1 MSKCLYCYKELEPGE
16 VDFHK
21 SCCKKFFGTH
31 TAPSLD
37 YTRAQM
43 DELAAQVIRS
53 QTTLTGVQPKLSLNL
68 DKHKDSQKLTIV
80 GLWGDYIFKP
90 QTERFAMLPE
100 IEDLT
105 MHLAEIA
112 KIKIVPHTLIR
123 MKDGSIGYLTKRI
136 DRKAD
141 GEKIAMEDMCQLTE
155 RQTEHKYRSSY
166 EQIGKAIRKYS
177 TNAQLDM
184 VDFLELVYFSWL
196 TGNNDMH
203 LKNFSLYSPAGEPVL
218 TPAYDLLN
226 AAISNPVD
234 DKELAL
240 NLNGKKKRMKDAD
253 FRNAYRTCGVPEIV
267 FDRVKKKYVD
277 LLPKFEEEIHASFLS
292 DEIKT
297 LYIELLHRRH
307 AQSSAGFLKSVR
319 NKLTLYGLETL
330 KCRRKSSIGCW
341 PLS

>member
-21 SCCKKFFGTH
+21 SCCRKFFGTH

-53 QTTLTGVQPKLSLNL
+53 QATLTGVQPKLSLNL

-100 IEDLT
+100 NEDLT

-203 LKNFSLYSPAGEPVL
+203 LKNFSLYSPAGEPML

-253 FRNAYRTCGVPEIV
+253 FKNAYRTCGVPEIV

-307 AQSSAGFLKSVR
+307 AQSSAVF
-319 NKLTLYGLETL
+319 
-330 KCRRKSSIGCW
+330 
-341 PLS
+341 

>member
-1 MSKCLYCYKELEPGE
+1 MSKCLYCYKELGPGE

-21 SCCKKFFGTH
+21 SCCRKFFGTS

-100 IEDLT
+100 NEDLT

-203 LKNFSLYSPAGEPVL
+203 QKNFSLYSPAGEPVL

-226 AAISNPVD
+226 AVISNPAD
-234 DKELAL
+234 DEELAL

-253 FRNAYRTCGVPEIV
+253 FRSAYRTCGVPEIV
-267 FDRVKKKYVD
+267 FDRVKKKYKD
-277 LLPKFEEEIHASFLS
+277 LLPKFEEEIQRSFLS
-292 DEIKT
+292 DELKT
-297 LYIELLHRRH
+297 FYIDLLHRRLM
-307 AQSSAGFLKSVR
+307 A
-319 NKLTLYGLETL
+319 
-330 KCRRKSSIGCW
+330 
-341 PLS
+341 

>member
-21 SCCKKFFGTH
+21 SCCRKFFGTH

-100 IEDLT
+100 NEDLT

-253 FRNAYRTCGVPEIV
+253 FKNAYRTCGVPEIV

-277 LLPKFEEEIHASFLS
+277 LLPKFEEEIQRSFLS

-307 AQSSAGFLKSVR
+307 AQSSAVF
-319 NKLTLYGLETL
+319 
-330 KCRRKSSIGCW
+330 
-341 PLS
+341 

>member
-21 SCCKKFFGTH
+21 SCCRKFFGT
-31 TAPSLD
+31 TTVPSLD
-37 YTRAQM
+37 YTREEM
-43 DELAAQVIRS
+43 DELAAQVIKS

-80 GLWGDYIFKP
+80 GIWGGYIFKP
-90 QTERFAMLPE
+90 QSERFAMLPE
-100 IEDLT
+100 NEDLT

-112 KIKIVPHTLIR
+112 KLKIVPHTLIR

-136 DRKAD
+136 DRTKKGD
-141 GEKIAMEDMCQLTE
+141 KIAMEDMCQLTE

-177 TNAQLDM
+177 TYPQLDM

-218 TPAYDLLN
+218 TPAYDLLS
-226 AAISNPVD
+226 AAISNPAD
-234 DKELAL
+234 DEELAL
-240 NLNGKKKRMKDAD
+240 NLNGKKKHLKDSD
-253 FRNAYRTCGVPEIV
+253 FVAAFRTCGVPEIV
-267 FDRVKKKYVD
+267 FDRIKKKYLD
-277 LLPKFEEEIHASFLS
+277 LLPMFEEEIQRSFLS
-292 DEIKT
+292 EDLKT
-297 LYIELLHRRH
+297 AYIELLH
-307 AQSSAGFLKSVR
+307 
-319 NKLTLYGLETL
+319 
-330 KCRRKSSIGCW
+330 
-341 PLS
+341 

>member
-53 QTTLTGVQPKLSLNL
+53 QTTLIGVQPKLSLNL

-253 FRNAYRTCGVPEIV
+253 FKNAYRTCGVPEIV

-307 AQSSAGFLKSVR
+307 AQSSAGF
-319 NKLTLYGLETL
+319 
-330 KCRRKSSIGCW
+330 
-341 PLS
+341 

>member
-16 VDFHK
+16 VDLHK
-21 SCCKKFFGTH
+21 SCCRKFFGTH

-68 DKHKDSQKLTIV
+68 DKHKNSQKLTIV

-100 IEDLT
+100 NEDLT
-105 MHLAEIA
+105 MHLAGIA
-112 KIKIVPHTLIR
+112 KLKIVPHTLIR

-226 AAISNPVD
+226 AVISNPAD
-234 DKELAL
+234 DEELAL
-240 NLNGKKKRMKDAD
+240 NLNGKKKRIKDAD
-253 FRNAYRTCGVPEIV
+253 FKAVYRICGVPEIV
-267 FDRVKKKYVD
+267 FDRVKKKYVN
-277 LLPKFEEEIHASFLS
+277 LLPKFEEEIQRSFLS
-292 DEIKT
+292 DELKT
-297 LYIELLHRRH
+297 LYIDLLHRRLM
-307 AQSSAGFLKSVR
+307 A
-319 NKLTLYGLETL
+319 
-330 KCRRKSSIGCW
+330 
-341 PLS
+341 